1 MTHLE
6 IGRFSPKEITFIGLY
21 LLDDVV
27 IISNFQFI
35 PLLLIVVF
43 IVFR

>member
-6 IGRFSPKEITFIGLY
+6 IGRFSSKEITFIGLY

-27 IISNFQFI
+27 GGS
-35 PLLLIVVF
+35 LLLRHLLAPQKF
-43 IVFR
+43 ALLA